1 MNKVRNKPNKSREE
15 ETSRR
20 SRSEDGDSARS
31 QLIQICR
38 LLRAPYQTLPVHDSL
53 DSIGN
58 RPSISPKPTLNE
70 ALHSP
75 QLSRQ
80 RSEDRSYQLT
90 SEAYLN
96 HPSASRQ
103 CTPGSEAPEPA
114 VAAYDPRKEVPA
126 KRLLDQ
132 MPL

>member
-1 MNKVRNKPNKSREE
+1 MASGTNERAA
-15 ETSRR
+15 TSRSSSPYPDKNAWDHISIFWQ
-20 SRSEDGDSARS
+20 SRSF
-31 QLIQICR
+31 
-38 LLRAPYQTLPVHDSL
+38 SL
-53 DSIGN
+53 N
-58 RPSISPKPTLNE
+58 
-70 ALHSP
+70 LHS
-75 QLSRQ
+75 L
-80 RSEDRSYQLT
+80 DRSYQLT